1 MKIFGILLIIAGILL
16 MVFRTAIVTKKEKI
30 IDLGTIEVNK
40 KEKQE
45 VEWPLYAGAIVTIAG
60 IVVLMS
66 GNKRR

>member
-16 MVFRTAIVTKKEKI
+16 MVFRTAIVTQKEKI
-30 IDLGTIEVNK
+30 IDLGGIEVNK

-45 VEWPLYAGAIVTIAG
+45 VEWLLYAGAIVTIAG
-60 IVVLMS
+60 IVVLVS

>member
-16 MVFRTAIVTKKEKI
+16 MVFRTAIVTQKEKI
-30 IDLGTIEVNK
+30 IDLGGIEVNK

-60 IVVLMS
+60 IVVLVS